1 MRRQLLKALRSI
13 KDDVNSFNLPSAKK
27 KPLLKRIWDVIY
39 LSDFADP
46 FHKAYINFY
55 VVPLERIKRIYAY
68 SKVVWGTGEFDYG
81 WHLNLWIHSLKRLR
95 HIMVNGSSVLPKSK
109 LRKMNTAIAL
119 LERMHD
125 PWESYHEPAAM
136 AFDKKWGVKE
146 TGLDFRRVTDP
157 VTGRVYSTLG
167 DSRRDRLNPEEQIRY
182 DKDKKEL
189 YGIEDKMFKQDMALF
204 CKIFSKHLQSWW
216 D

>member
-1 MRRQLLKALRSI
+1 MGRTLRKALRSI
-13 KDDVNSFNLPSAKK
+13 KDDIHSFNLPSAKK

-46 FHKAYINFY
+46 FHKAYINLY

-125 PWESYHEPAAM
+125 PWENYHEPAAK
-136 AFDKKWGVKE
+136 AFDQKWGKKE
-146 TGLDFRRVTDP
+146 GRLFKSVIDEK
-157 VTGRVYSTLG
+157 TGRTYTTLA
-167 DSRRDRLNPEEQIRY
+167 DDRRDALTPELQKQY

-189 YGIEDKMFKQDMALF
+189 YSVEDKMFKQDMALF

>member
-13 KDDVNSFNLPSAKK
+13 DDSISTFNLPSNKK
-27 KPLLKRIWDVIY
+27 KPLLERIWHTIY

-68 SKVVWGTGEFDYG
+68 AKVVWDTGEFDYA
-81 WHLNLWIHSLKRLR
+81 WHLRLWTASLKRLR
-95 HIMVNGSSVLPKSK
+95 HIMINGSSVLPKSK
-109 LRKMNTAIAL
+109 LRKLNTAIAL
-119 LERMHD
+119 LERMES
-125 PWESYHEPAAM
+125 PWENYHEPAAA
-136 AFDKKWGVKE
+136 AFDKKWGVAPD
-146 TGLDFRRVTDP
+146 GLDFRRVTDP

-167 DSRRDRLNPEEQIRY
+167 DSRRDRLSPEEQIRY

-204 CKIFSKHLQSWW
+204 TKILSKHLTSWW